1 MEVVVVLLF
10 SPKDFKDADLA
21 HIPFEGDARIERT
34 EYVSDPPLTYMMLV
48 KTRVKNVAAFIGATL
63 FRDCFQVSR
72 QGIEYG
78 NMAWDDECWYWNI
91 CSEGQE
97 VPRMKRL
104 EEIKPVTCVRQGGQ
118 VIEDAIVLVLQ
129 RNAQHVARLGDFV
142 VKYM

>member
-1 MEVVVVLLF
+1 MAVVVVLLF

-34 EYVSDPPLTYMMLV
+34 DYVSKEVTYMMLV
-48 KTRVKNVAAFIGATL
+48 TTRVKNVAAFIGATL
-63 FRDCFQVSR
+63 LRDCFQVSR

-78 NMAWDDECWYWNI
+78 DMAWDNECWYWSI

-104 EEIKPVTCVRQGGQ
+104 KKIKPVTCVRQGGQ
-118 VIEDAIVLVLQ
+118 VIEGAIVLVLQ
-129 RNAQHVARLGDFV
+129 RNAQHVARFGEFV
-142 VKYM
+142 VKYV